1 VEAARKLAADDE
13 QDDAVIDL
21 SQPSYYDCVGLGYR
35 LHVMH
40 PPTVNVDRA
49 DGLCIVG
56 GAFRETWQH
65 RKVYHVDVITIG
77 DGLDLCVACG
87 ISAHRQEIVN

>member
-1 VEAARKLAADDE
+1 M
-13 QDDAVIDL
+13 

-40 PPTVNVDRA
+40 PPTLNVDRT

-56 GAFRETWQH
+56 DAFRETWRH

-87 ISAHRQEIVN
+87 TTAHRQEIVN